1 LKASTRAIPVSTA
14 DTPNAPGSAPPTVG
28 WISAVAAYGSFLVP
42 AIFKLQVDAGAPQPS
57 PGPS

>member
-1 LKASTRAIPVSTA
+1 VSTA